1 MGKNRAQRMYDS
13 FLMQLQIISTRI
25 PSQGM
30 PSFMLLEIID
40 FTDSD
45 INDFY
50 TPVGLLKKAGADLDI
65 DKQYNLGLGVSEAG
79 IVYTNSKLID
89 SLDYKLEDLL
99 RLKMPNGVEYIDGE
113 VSDNHITLTDL
124 DLRTKN

>member
-1 MGKNRAQRMYDS
+1 MYES

-65 DKQYNLGLGVSEAG
+65 DKQYNLGMGVSEAG

-89 SLDYKLEDLL
+89 SLRYKLEDLL
-99 RLKMPNGVEYIDGE
+99 RLKMPNGIEYKDGE
-113 VSDNHITLTDL
+113 ISDNHLTLTDL

>member
-1 MGKNRAQRMYDS
+1 
-13 FLMQLQIISTRI
+13 
-25 PSQGM
+25 
-30 PSFMLLEIID
+30 MLLEIID

-65 DKQYNLGLGVSEAG
+65 DKQYNLGMGVSEAG

-89 SLDYKLEDLL
+89 SLSYKLEDLL
-99 RLKMPNGVEYIDGE
+99 RLKMPNGIEYKDGE
-113 VSDNHITLTDL
+113 ISDNHLTLTDL
-124 DLRTKN
+124 DLRTKNWVDLINLAMNYTTISIETQDIKLKNKG